1 MKKAIVKLGIFLLIF
16 FLTDFLFGKLF
27 SYMQAHSPSYLPGYI
42 AHNANEDI
50 IIFGSSKGGSNYNM
64 QLLNDSLRIP
74 CLNCADTGNGIIQM
88 YGRYK
93 LLTSRYNPK
102 VIVYDVKPQF
112 DLYKNDNTKYTMR
125 LKPFYDVT
133 GIDSVICN
141 VDENEQYKMCSSLYR
156 YNFQFLE
163 IIKEFCSNSAFD
175 HSKENL
181 SRQKM
186 QIIPKAAD
194 PSSTDFD
201 SLKLHYMEELIKD
214 CKQRDIH
221 LVFVVSPEY
230 YYYES
235 ISYAPLIT
243 LCKKY
248 NIPFIDKSK
257 DKEFNLQNTYFIDSL
272 HMNYYGATK
281 WSAFIAKYIQKHL
294 I

>member
-1 MKKAIVKLGIFLLIF
+1 MKRAIIKLGVFLLLFCI
-16 FLTDFLFGKLF
+16 TDILLGRLF

-64 QLLNDSLRIP
+64 QLLNDSLKIP

-93 LLTSRYNPK
+93 LLTNRYNPK

-125 LKPFYDVT
+125 LKPFYSVR
-133 GIDSVICN
+133 GIDSIIESVN
-141 VDENEQYKMCSSLYR
+141 DNERYKMNSFLYR

-163 IIKEFCSNSAFD
+163 IIKEFCSNSAFENR
-175 HSKENL
+175 KENL

-186 QIIPKAAD
+186 QIIPKPTD
-194 PSSTDFD
+194 SSNAVFD
-201 SLKLHYMEELIKD
+201 SLKLHYMEKLITD
-214 CKQRDIH
+214 CKERNIT

-230 YYYES
+230 YYES
-235 ISYAPLIT
+235 LSYAPLIS

-248 NIPFIDKSK
+248 NVPFIDKSK
-257 DKEFNLQNTYFIDSL
+257 DNEFNLQKEYFMDSL

-281 WSAFIAKYIQKHL
+281 WSQFIVNYIKSH
-294 I
+294 INE

>member
-1 MKKAIVKLGIFLLIF
+1 MKRAIFKLCIFLLVF
-16 FLTDFLFGKLF
+16 FLIDILTGRFFA
-27 SYMQAHSPSYLPGYI
+27 YMQPHSPSYLPGYI

-64 QLLNDSLRIP
+64 QLLNDSLKIP

-93 LLTSRYNPK
+93 LLTNRYNPK
-102 VIVYDVKPQF
+102 IIVYDIKPQF

-125 LKPFYDVT
+125 LKPFYNVT
-133 GIDSVICN
+133 GIDSIICD
-141 VDENEQYKMCSSLYR
+141 VDENEQYKMYSSLYR

-163 IIKEFCSNSAFD
+163 IIKEYCS
-175 HSKENL
+175 HSVFSHKKENL
-181 SRQKM
+181 SRLKM
-186 QIIPKAAD
+186 QIIPKAVD

-201 SLKLHYMEELIKD
+201 SLKLHYMEELIID
-214 CKQRDIH
+214 CKQRKIH

-230 YYYES
+230 YYYDS

-248 NIPFIDKSK
+248 NVTFIDKSA
-257 DKEFNLQNTYFIDSL
+257 DKEFNL
-272 HMNYYGATK
+272 
-281 WSAFIAKYIQKHL
+281 
-294 I
+294 